1 MSDQKKILEEAR
13 EIRKQII
20 IQKLE
25 KKYEPL
31 FKKIKDCKDI
41 KIKSLAD
48 PIKRILLAAH
58 NSFSISTNVGK
69 DVDTLKKTLLS
80 NKGLNKNGADEIANI
95 IDDLKKTVS
104 SGESSLTTSYLMVQK
119 AILTYLKKIN
129 CPPSSP
135 SVKDDDVNKAIK
147 NIQSIVDTIYG
158 NNEDIVNKNKDT
170 VIELIFPIYIFTK
183 LIFHTNLHNDIPA
196 DFPHAYTPYRYLS
209 PNTSSKLFSK
219 KKDKEAEK
227 LFNEILYSFVTVVE
241 PAHNNNI
248 KSKTNKVNDKKPFYD
263 FILNFEIILKY
274 LLELSK
280 KKDKEKKQ
288 LFKEHINKQQYTD
301 EDIQKEYIDFK
312 KKLYSS
318 ILTDESSI
326 GPHFKAK
333 SYLTRK
339 ESDVSNIFY
348 PNYKKILGLKS
359 DIDIVMGPGGKRY
372 KRKKPEAPAEGRRNT
387 KSLLV
392 SQKQTPSPPPSL
404 PSPKKGPGGQS
415 YTQKKTTA
423 PANGRRTKKRKSQVR
438 MRARK
443 NTPPPP
449 PPKKG
454 PGGNRLDL
462 YSFDKY
468 SIEGNFIAQN
478 EKVSKETRQ
487 GRFSNSRQNKRSHKG
502 GKKTKKNKKKNRKNR
517 WKQRKYNT
525 HHKKRNNK
533 KKRTR
538 KK

>member
-13 EIRKQII
+13 EIREQII

-41 KIKSLAD
+41 KIKSLAA
-48 PIKRILLAAH
+48 PIKRILLATH

-104 SGESSLTTSYLMVQK
+104 SGESSLTISYLMVQK
-119 AILTYLKKIN
+119 AILTYLEKIN
-129 CPPSSP
+129 CHPSSP

-196 DFPHAYTPYRYLS
+196 PFPHVYKPYKYLY

-219 KKDKEAEK
+219 KKEAKK
-227 LFNEILYSFVTVVE
+227 LFNEILYLFVTVVE
-241 PAHNNNI
+241 PARNDNI
-248 KSKTNKVNDKKPFYD
+248 KFKINRTVKDKKPFYD
-263 FILNFEIILKY
+263 FIRNFEIIWKY

-280 KKDKEKKQ
+280 KKDKETKK
-288 LFKEHINKQQYTD
+288 LFKEHINKQHT
-301 EDIQKEYIDFK
+301 ELK

-318 ILTDESSI
+318 ILTDEGSI
-326 GPHFKAK
+326 GPHFKVSK
-333 SYLTRK
+333 WLSNK
-339 ESDVSNIFY
+339 NSDVSNEFY
-348 PNYKKILGLKS
+348 PDYKKILGLKS
-359 DIDIVMGPGGKRY
+359 DIDIVMGPGGQSY
-372 KRKKPEAPAEGRRNT
+372 ERKKPAAPAEGRRTTN
-387 KSLLV
+387 
-392 SQKQTPSPPPSL
+392 
-404 PSPKKGPGGQS
+404 PKP
-415 YTQKKTTA
+415 
-423 PANGRRTKKRKSQVR
+423 VR
-438 MRARK
+438 MKAWE

-449 PPKKG
+449 QS
-454 PGGNRLDL
+454 LDL
-462 YSFDKY
+462 S
-468 SIEGNFIAQN
+468 SLGRN
-478 EKVSKETRQ
+478 EKVSSKTRKR
-487 GRFSNSRQNKRSHKG
+487 RFNTNSERNTGGSPLKG

-525 HHKKRNNK
+525 RHKKRNNK

>member
-1 MSDQKKILEEAR
+1 MS
-13 EIRKQII
+13 
-20 IQKLE
+20 
-25 KKYEPL
+25 P
-31 FKKIKDCKDI
+31 
-41 KIKSLAD
+41 S
-48 PIKRILLAAH
+48 
-58 NSFSISTNVGK
+58 
-69 DVDTLKKTLLS
+69 
-80 NKGLNKNGADEIANI
+80 
-95 IDDLKKTVS
+95 
-104 SGESSLTTSYLMVQK
+104 SSL
-119 AILTYLKKIN
+119 
-129 CPPSSP
+129 
-135 SVKDDDVNKAIK
+135 VKDDDVNKAIK
-147 NIQSIVDTIYG
+147 NIQRIVNTIYG
-158 NNEDIVNKNKDT
+158 KNEDRVNKNKDT

-196 DFPHAYTPYRYLS
+196 PFPHAYTPYRYLS
-209 PNTSSKLFSK
+209 PNRSSKLFSK
-219 KKDKEAEK
+219 KNDKAKK
-227 LFNEILYSFVTVVE
+227 LFNEILYLFVTVVE
-241 PAHNNNI
+241 PAHNDNI

-263 FILNFEIILKY
+263 FIRNFEIILKY

-372 KRKKPEAPAEGRRNT
+372 KRKEPEAPAEGRGNT

-392 SQKQTPSPPPSL
+392 SQKNTPSPPSL
-404 PSPKKGPGGQS
+404 PSPKKD
-415 YTQKKTTA
+415 
-423 PANGRRTKKRKSQVR
+423 RHTKKRKPVR
-438 MRARK
+438 MKAWEK
-443 NTPPPP
+443 TPLPPES
-449 PPKKG
+449 
-454 PGGNRLDL
+454 LDL
-462 YSFDKY
+462 SSFNKY

-487 GRFSNSRQNKRSHKG
+487 GRFSNSRQNKTSHKG

-525 HHKKRNNK
+525 RHKKRNNK

-538 KK
+538 KNK

>member
-13 EIRKQII
+13 EIREQII

-41 KIKSLAD
+41 KIKSLAA
-48 PIKRILLAAH
+48 PIKRILLATH

-104 SGESSLTTSYLMVQK
+104 SGESSLTISYLMVQK
-119 AILTYLKKIN
+119 AILTYLEKIN
-129 CPPSSP
+129 CH
-135 SVKDDDVNKAIK
+135 DVNKAIK

-196 DFPHAYTPYRYLS
+196 PFPHVYKPYQYLS
-209 PNTSSKLFSK
+209 PNRSSKLFSK

-241 PAHNNNI
+241 PARNDNI
-248 KSKTNKVNDKKPFYD
+248 KFKINRTVKDKKPFYD
-263 FILNFEIILKY
+263 FIRNFEIIWKY

-280 KKDKEKKQ
+280 KDKETKK
-288 LFKEHINKQQYTD
+288 LFKEHINKQHT
-301 EDIQKEYIDFK
+301 EFK
-312 KKLYSS
+312 KKLYLS
-318 ILTDESSI
+318 ILTDEGSI
-326 GPHFKAK
+326 GPHFNANEK
-333 SYLTRK
+333 SWLLKK
-339 ESDVSNIFY
+339 ESDVSKKFY

-359 DIDIVMGPGGKRY
+359 DIDIVMGPGGQSY
-372 KRKKPEAPAEGRRNT
+372 ERKKPAAPKNG
-387 KSLLV
+387 
-392 SQKQTPSPPPSL
+392 
-404 PSPKKGPGGQS
+404 KKGPGGQI
-415 YTQKKTTA
+415 YERKNPAA
-423 PANGRRTKKRKSQVR
+423 PTGDRLTKKRKPPVR
-438 MRARK
+438 MKAW
-443 NTPPPP
+443 
-449 PPKKG
+449 
-454 PGGNRLDL
+454 GN
-462 YSFDKY
+462 SF
-468 SIEGNFIAQN
+468 NN
-478 EKVSKETRQ
+478 SK
-487 GRFSNSRQNKRSHKG
+487 QNKTSHKG

-517 WKQRKYNT
+517 WKQRKHKT
-525 HHKKRNNK
+525 RHKKRNNK

>member
-13 EIRKQII
+13 EIREQII
-20 IQKLE
+20 IQELE

-31 FKKIKDCKDI
+31 LKKIKDCKDI
-41 KIKSLAD
+41 KINSLAA
-48 PIKRILLAAH
+48 PIKRILLATH

-119 AILTYLKKIN
+119 AILTYLEKIN

-135 SVKDDDVNKAIK
+135 LVKDDDVNKAIK
-147 NIQSIVDTIYG
+147 NIQRIVNTIYG
-158 NNEDIVNKNKDT
+158 KNEDRVNNRKGT

-196 DFPHAYTPYRYLS
+196 PFPHAYTPYRYLS
-209 PNTSSKLFSK
+209 PNRSSKLFSK
-219 KKDKEAEK
+219 KKDKEAKK
-227 LFNEILYSFVTVVE
+227 LFNEILYLFVTVVDPQGNSINYKIE
-241 PAHNNNI
+241 
-248 KSKTNKVNDKKPFYD
+248 KEVKDKKPFYD
-263 FILNFEIILKY
+263 FIRNFEIIWKY
-274 LLELSK
+274 LLELSEI
-280 KKDKEKKQ
+280 KDKETKKQ
-288 LFKEHINKQQYTD
+288 LFKEHINKQHT
-301 EDIQKEYIDFK
+301 EFK

-318 ILTDESSI
+318 ILIDEGSI
-326 GPHFKAK
+326 GPHFNANAK
-333 SYLTRK
+333 SWLLQK

-359 DIDIVMGPGGKRY
+359 DIDIVMGPG
-372 KRKKPEAPAEGRRNT
+372 RKH
-387 KSLLV
+387 
-392 SQKQTPSPPPSL
+392 TPPPPPS
-404 PSPKKGPGGQS
+404 Q
-415 YTQKKTTA
+415 
-423 PANGRRTKKRKSQVR
+423 
-438 MRARK
+438 ARK

-449 PPKKG
+449 PEKG
-454 PGGNRLDL
+454 PGGKRYKAKKPAAPAKGRRTTNPKPVRMKAWENTPPPPQSLDL
-462 YSFDKY
+462 SSLDKY
-468 SIEGNFIAQN
+468 SKEGDFKGRN
-478 EKVSKETRQ
+478 EKVSSKTRKR
-487 GRFSNSRQNKRSHKG
+487 RFNTNSERNTGGSPLKG

-517 WKQRKYNT
+517 WKQRKHNT
-525 HHKKRNNK
+525 RHKKRNNK